1 MRHKQSNG
9 SSPFLFL
16 YLLLAMFFLSACGTT
31 QKPKEI
37 SYVPEKDIP
46 RTIAVMPARLVPD
59 KKDETGFQIE
69 PGSEDEAFINKLV
82 RGVINN
88 QLAGKGYD
96 TLPLNRVDRKLA
108 ASPQGK
114 DWENTPPKAL
124 CKLLG
129 THGLVF
135 PEIISAV
142 MLKTVAYDEYS
153 VEVRITLFNNK
164 GENLGSWT
172 ESASKRKIAIPTSAI
187 GALATIAVAAMDEP
201 ARKHMR
207 LVIYD
212 WGWKISQ
219 FMPDNPH
226 GKELPEILFVNTNV
240 DKGVFGAK
248 EKIEVE
254 LNAEKGLTCSF
265 DLGNFKQGI
274 PMHYTTGGTYK
285 GVYVVAEGEQADS
298 LPLTLHLVKPNGME
312 RSWAETG
319 FVTIDA
325 VAPPAPVNLSARP
338 GKQGVSLSWSSP
350 ESEDLSEFLVE
361 RSEKAVGNFEP
372 LEKTRD
378 LKYLDAQVS
387 QGKRYYYRIKS
398 VDKLGNRS
406 APTPVQN
413 LTMPYFDAVKLPPLF
428 KGPLVPGTYSV
439 EGTCVVPEGEMA
451 TVGPG
456 TRFNFSP
463 GAKLT
468 AKGSL
473 TIQGDAKNR
482 VFLEGEGWE
491 GIEIPAGGRVKIS
504 NAAVSGCLKCLNA
517 KGGLLEASAVSLK
530 GSEGTGIMV
539 ENGSPY
545 ELSDLTVNGFNKGV
559 VIKGGKGRIDK
570 CSISLNHVGLTF
582 LGGNAEIVNNNIFE
596 NQELEISAGSK
607 LVLDRN
613 YLGTDNTKDL
623 KLKGDVLVASLLT
636 APYPKGKTRVLV
648 DRKDVTPEI
657 MEARF
662 QKQKSKGIDAFK
674 NRKFGDAH
682 QSLENA
688 LSLKEDR
695 EVYLYLAYTQMILED
710 AAASERTLAAGI
722 KAFPYEVRLYQVYA
736 RQLAA
741 KGEKEKALQLV
752 NKALRMNPDDSV
764 LKMIKRD
771 LTGAP
776 PPEKAGMQKKP
787 VPQKAA
793 VPEKRPQDAKI
804 LKSQGIEAFKAAKY
818 TIAEEHLTGSLG
830 VKPDREAYL
839 YLIYTQTRL
848 NRDAALTKTL
858 QKSVRDFP
866 GEVRF
871 YRLYAKHLADKGQS
885 REALVQVRAG
895 LKKHPDDLQ
904 LRMLED
910 FLKETLEGQKKK

>member
-1 MRHKQSNG
+1 MRHKQTSG

-46 RTIAVMPARLVPD
+46 RTIAVMPARLLPD

-69 PGSEDEAFINKLV
+69 PGSEDEAFIDKLV

-96 TLPLNRVDRKLA
+96 TLPLNRIDQKLT
-108 ASPQGK
+108 ASPEGK

-153 VEVRITLFNNK
+153 IEVRITLFNNK

-172 ESASKRKIAIPTSAI
+172 ESASKRKIAIPTSVY

-226 GKELPEILFVNTNV
+226 GDELPEILFVNTNV

-248 EKIEVE
+248 EQIEVE

-265 DLGNFKQGI
+265 DLGDFKQGI
-274 PMHYTTGGTYK
+274 PMHYTAGGIYK
-285 GVYVVAEGEQADS
+285 GVYTVREGEQATS
-298 LPLTLHLVKPNGME
+298 LPITLHLVKPNGME
-312 RSWAETG
+312 RTWAETG

-325 VAPPAPVNLSARP
+325 VSPPPPADLTARS
-338 GKQGVSLSWSSP
+338 GKQGISLSWFSP
-350 ESEDLSEFLVE
+350 ESEDLNEFLVE
-361 RSEKAVGNFEP
+361 RSEKAVGNFEA
-372 LEKTRD
+372 LEKTKDR
-378 LKYLDAQVS
+378 KYLDTRVS

-398 VDKLGNRS
+398 VDKLGNHS
-406 APTPVQN
+406 TPTAVQN
-413 LTMPYFDAVKLPPLF
+413 LTMPHFDTVKLTPQF

-439 EGTCVVPEGEMA
+439 EGTCIVPEGEIA

-456 TRFNFSP
+456 THFNFSP
-463 GAKLT
+463 GAKLI

-473 TIQGDAKNR
+473 IIKGEAKKR

-491 GIEIPAGGRVKIS
+491 GIEIPEGGRINIS
-504 NAAVSGCLKCLNA
+504 NAVVSGCSQCLKA
-517 KGGLLEASAVSLK
+517 EGGLLEATSVTMK
-530 GSEGTGIMV
+530 GSKGIGIIAEG
-539 ENGSPY
+539 GSPY
-545 ELSDLTVNGFNKGV
+545 ELNELTVNGFHQGI
-559 VIKGGKGRIDK
+559 VIKGGKGRIEK
-570 CSISLNHVGLTF
+570 SSITGNHVGLTF

-596 NQELEISAGSK
+596 NQGFEISAGSK

-613 YLGTDNTKDL
+613 YLGTDNVKDL
-623 KLKGDVLVASLLT
+623 KLKGDILVASLLN
-636 APYPKGKTRVLV
+636 APYPKGTNVVLV
-648 DRKDVTPEI
+648 DRKDVTPEM

-662 QKQKSKGIDAFK
+662 EKSKAIGIEAFK
-674 NRKFGDAH
+674 NRKFGDAY
-682 QSLENA
+682 QSLEKA
-688 LSLKEDR
+688 RSLKEDR

-710 AAASERTLAAGI
+710 ATASEKTLERGI
-722 KAFPYEVRLYQVYA
+722 EAFPYEVRLYQVYA

-741 KGEKEKALQLV
+741 KGEKEKALKLV
-752 NKALRMNPDDSV
+752 DKALRMNPDDST

-771 LTGAP
+771 LAGTP
-776 PPEKAGMQKKP
+776 PPEKAGTQKKP
-787 VPQKAA
+787 TPQKTAIT
-793 VPEKRPQDAKI
+793 EKGAQDAKT
-804 LKSQGIEAFKAAKY
+804 LKSQGIEEFKAAKY
-818 TIAEEHLTGSLG
+818 TAAEELLSSSLG
-830 VKPDREAYL
+830 AKPDREAYL
-839 YLIYTQTRL
+839 YLIYAQTRL
-848 NRDAALTKTL
+848 GRNEAIAATL
-858 QKSVRDFP
+858 EKSIHDFP
-866 GEVRF
+866 EEARF
-871 YRLYAKHLADKGQS
+871 YRLYTKHLADKGQT
-885 REALVQVRAG
+885 REALAQVQAG
-895 LKKHPDDLQ
+895 LRKHPDDLQ
-904 LRMLED
+904 LKMLED
-910 FLKETLEGQKKK
+910 FLEGTLEEQEKK